1 MRRLPA
7 FVLACGVCLIGAA
20 PPQSGRGSEPVPV
33 QQPPVF
39 RSTVEGV
46 SVSVSVRA
54 GDKSVSGL
62 TAADFE
68 LLDNGVSQTISA
80 FSVETQPIDVTLLL
94 DLSGSVAGRRL
105 ERLKF
110 GVIEMADL
118 LRKED
123 RLRLFSVQ
131 HEIRLAFPFQPGGTK
146 PNVESLT
153 AFGGTALFDG
163 LAAAMMRPTELDR
176 RQFIVAYTDGIDTI
190 SFLDLDTV
198 REIAGGTD
206 AVVQILVPTTFDGRG
221 RPQGSIPQAAL
232 INELAARTGGQL
244 YWVDFAAPVGATFK
258 QAVSD
263 FRTSYVLRYLP
274 TGVAGEGW
282 HELTVRVKKGTY
294 DVRARKG
301 YTATAR

>member
-20 PPQSGRGSEPVPV
+20 PPQSGRGSAPGSV

-54 GDKSVSGL
+54 GDKSVAGL

>member
-20 PPQSGRGSEPVPV
+20 PPQSGRGLEPVPV

-46 SVSVSVRA
+46 SVSVSVRV